1 MEAPLTAIPEDFPV
15 DETIEIH
22 ETAEVAA
29 AISDACQRDQAIYP
43 IGGGT
48 ALGWGLPATR
58 PGTGLLLNGLQR
70 VIDYPAR
77 DMTITVE
84 AGITM
89 QTLAAQLA
97 AEGQQLP
104 LDVPQAD
111 QATLGGVV
119 ATNTNGPRRFGLGT
133 VRDYV
138 IGIHAVDGQ
147 GTPFQGGGRVVK
159 NVAGYDF
166 CKLLTGSMG
175 TLGVITQLTLKLKPI
190 PEQRTL
196 VACAVDSWQTA
207 ETLLEGLVQ
216 SQTAPVAVELISGST
231 WLSLAGL
238 PTGGHAPHPGSSWLL
253 VALEGTQPEVRW
265 MVDQILQEWRAQSIT
280 AAAECTEEQAT
291 ALWSALVEFP
301 AGESPLVLQASVVPS
316 ATTRMMAAFHEV
328 DADCSLQAHAGSGTV
343 IARFSAFPSDGLSR
357 ALVAHLQPVA
367 VASQGSITILS
378 NPGKTEMTPQCVWG
392 GNTAPFELMS
402 AVKQKFDPQN
412 LLNPDRFVYRST
424 AS

>member
-1 MEAPLTAIPEDFPV
+1 MTVIPEDFPV
-15 DETIEIH
+15 AETIEIQ

-29 AISDACQRDQAIYP
+29 VISGASQRDQVIYP

-48 ALGWGLPATR
+48 ALDWGLPATR
-58 PGTGLLLNGLQR
+58 PGTGLLLGGLQR

-89 QTLAAQLA
+89 QALAAELA
-97 AEGQQLP
+97 TEGQQLP

-111 QATLGGVV
+111 RATLGGVV

-196 VACAVDSWQTA
+196 VACAVDRWQTA
-207 ETLLEGLVQ
+207 ETLLNGLVQ
-216 SQTAPVAVELISGST
+216 SQTTPAAVELLSGSA
-231 WLSLAGL
+231 WFSLAGL
-238 PTGGHAPHPGSSWLL
+238 PTEGYAPRPGNSWLL

-265 MVDQILQEWRAQSIT
+265 MVDQILKEWRGMSIT
-280 AAAECTEEQAT
+280 AAAECTEEQAA

-301 AGESPLVLQASVVPS
+301 AGESPLVLKASVLPS
-316 ATTRMMAAFHEV
+316 ATTRMMAAFQEV
-328 DADCSLQAHAGSGTV
+328 DADCSLQAHAGNGTV

-357 ALVAHLQPVA
+357 TLVTQLQPVA
-367 VASQGSITILS
+367 IASQGNITILS
-378 NPGKTEMTPQCVWG
+378 NPGKSEMTPQCVWG
-392 GNTAPFELMS
+392 GNTAPFDLMS